1 MGGSPVRRW
10 KWIAAILAVGF
21 LGVQFIR
28 PVLPNPPVAA
38 DLQLPPEVRQILKT
52 SCYNCHSN
60 ETRLSWC
67 DKPVPGYWIVAN
79 YVKQGRRH
87 LNFFEIGKL
96 SRAQQQGIL
105 FESISQIEV
114 GAMPLPAYQ
123 RLDPE
128 SQVTPQQLAV
138 RKNYLLQRCPIKL
151 RRPKTSA
158 PPTQSTKN
166 ASFPTGGSRAVRPQR
181 VPRNLLIPFP
191 RSGASLT

>member
-38 DLQLPPEVRQILKT
+38 DLQLPSEVRQILKT

-87 LNFFEIGKL
+87 L
-96 SRAQQQGIL
+96 
-105 FESISQIEV
+105 EV

-123 RLDPE
+123 RLHPE

-138 RKNYLLQRCPIKL
+138 RKNYL
-151 RRPKTSA
+151 TSTVPNKVATAEDIRSADAEYEKCFFPNGRQSCREA
-158 PPTQSTKN
+158 PNEFAETC
-166 ASFPTGGSRAVRPQR
+166 
-181 VPRNLLIPFP
+181 
-191 RSGASLT
+191 

>member
-1 MGGSPVRRW
+1 MGGSPFRRW

-38 DLQLPPEVRQILKT
+38 DLQVPPEVRQILKT

-87 LNFFEIGKL
+87 LNFSEIDKL

-114 GAMPLPAYQ
+114 AAMPLPAYQ
-123 RLDPE
+123 RLHPE

-138 RKNYLLQRCPIKL
+138 RKNYL
-151 RRPKTSA
+151 TSTVPNKVATAEDIRSADAEYEKCFFPNGRQSCRKA
-158 PPTQSTKN
+158 PNEFAETC
-166 ASFPTGGSRAVRPQR
+166 
-181 VPRNLLIPFP
+181 
-191 RSGASLT
+191 